1 MNFPDGQTCRQCEAP
16 MVRTVFTS
24 FWYKKLVRAH
34 NACVWPHKSTQRFL
48 LGVRFEENEQQ
59 LIRGREKQNKLQ
71 TLIKIPESWLLIQL
85 WNACLLP
92 GTSQWYNSWPVKETF
107 WAYYGTRHQWGSLQA
122 QCAAGLWLDLQSS
135 WIALLATRLSVLTC
149 RVALKN
155 KINTRISVDITYSF
169 LLPSI

>member
-1 MNFPDGQTCRQCEAP
+1 MNYTDGQTCRQCEAP
-16 MVRTVFTS
+16 MVRAVFTS
-24 FWYKKLVRAH
+24 FWHRKLVRAH
-34 NACVWPHKSTQRFL
+34 NVCVWSHKSTQRFF

-59 LIRGREKQNKLQ
+59 LIREREQQNKLQ
-71 TLIKIPESWLLIQL
+71 TLVKILLVKL
-85 WNACLLP
+85 WSVCLLP

-135 WIALLATRLSVLTC
+135 WTVPLATRLSVLTC
-149 RVALKN
+149 LVALKK